1 MILSSENVEKVIL
14 SCLFNEGEDTSK
26 HVAGIGIKT
35 KIGFHP
41 ERLKANEINIMDML
55 LMLPDDFKR
64 SKGGG
69 MTFLNACMDNN
80 GDQWTGDHSM
90 VDRLFVLGN
99 AIGKAE
105 FLMPREMWDVLP
117 GAMPYIV
124 INDK

>member
-14 SCLFNEGEDTSK
+14 SCLFKDGEDTSN
-26 HVAGIGIKT
+26 HIAGIGVKT

-41 ERLKANEINIMDML
+41 ERLKQNTENIIDML
-55 LMLPDDFKR
+55 LMLPDDFKQ

-69 MTFLNACMDNN
+69 MTFLNACIDNN

-105 FLMPREMWDVLP
+105 FLMPREMWEILP
-117 GAMPYIV
+117 GGMPYFYIK
-124 INDK
+124 DK